1 MKATVESGELDLL
14 KKNKEEKDC
23 LCWIKIHEIQIDM
36 DILPDISDSKSAN
49 YANETG
55 IGKASPYNIYSYSE
69 VRSIGWTCHFVI
81 QSIKNEN
88 SKSAE
93 KIMSNIRLLQSAC
106 YPQDDNGY
114 PPPIC
119 TLRCGDLLSN
129 EEEGICAILRSY
141 TVKYDT
147 SVPWNTHTDEGV
159 FLPYKVD
166 IDLTFDVAYNALNLP
181 TDTRIF
187 ETGY

>member
-14 KKNKEEKDC
+14 KKDSNSDKC
-23 LCWIKIHEIQIDM
+23 LCWIKIHGKQINM

-49 YANETG
+49 YSNETG

-81 QSIKNEN
+81 QSIKNED

-119 TLRCGDLLSN
+119 ALKCGDLLST
-129 EEEGICAILRSY
+129 EEDGICAILRSY

-147 SVPWNTHTDEGV
+147 TVPWNTHTDEGL

-166 IDLTFDVAYNALNLP
+166 IDLTFDVAYNSLKLP

-187 ETGY
+187 GTGY